1 MDRFE
6 ASLNVSR
13 IFTPTAPVDEK
24 SLFAGRRDQLKKV
37 IDAVNQKG
45 QHAVVYGERGVGKTS
60 LANVLASFLPAQ
72 GARAIITPRINCD
85 SSDTFCS
92 VFGKAIQEVLLI
104 SSQQGLSIEDDALPG
119 FLPSSGVLSGDM
131 SPDSVRR
138 TLSLISKKFVPV
150 IVLDEFDRLNE
161 STKQA
166 VADTIKSLSDHSV
179 DATIVVVGVADT
191 VVDLIREHASVERAL
206 VQVPMPR
213 MSASEVGEIIRTGC
227 GRLDLT
233 VGAKSLSAI
242 EVLAQGLPH
251 YAHLI
256 GLYAA
261 RNAVE
266 AGSKELSFEAVRTA
280 IDEAVSNS
288 QHSIQNLF
296 HIATMSPRKDNLFAD
311 VLFACALAK
320 VDEMGYFA
328 AQDVREPI
336 RGITGRDY
344 DIPSFSQHL
353 NEFTEEKRG
362 PILKKIGTPRR
373 FRFRFLNPL
382 MQPFVVMQGVKRGRL
397 KLS

>member
-1 MDRFE
+1 MDVFE
-6 ASLNVSR
+6 QSLNVSR

-24 SLFAGRRDQLKKV
+24 SFFAGRRMQLKKV

-45 QHAVVYGERGVGKTS
+45 QHAVIYGERGVGKTS

-72 GARAIITPRINCD
+72 GTRAIITPRINCD
-85 SSDTFCS
+85 SSDSFCT
-92 VFGKAIQEVLLI
+92 VFGKAIQEILLI

-119 FLPSSGVLSGDM
+119 FLPSGGVLSGDM

-138 TLSLISKKFVPV
+138 ILSLISRKFVPV
-150 IVLDEFDRLNE
+150 IVLDEFDRLDE
-161 STKQA
+161 GVKQA
-166 VADTIKSLSDHSV
+166 VSDTIKSLSDHGV

-213 MSASEVGEIIRTGC
+213 MSKDEIGEIIKTGC
-227 GRLDLT
+227 GRLGLT
-233 VGAKSLSAI
+233 VGKKSLSAV
-242 EVLAQGLPH
+242 EVLSQGLPH

-261 RNAVE
+261 RNVVE
-266 AGSKELSFEAVRTA
+266 AGKTDFSFEAVRTA

-311 VLFACALAK
+311 VLFACAMAQ

-328 AQDVREPI
+328 AQDVRDPI
-336 RGITGRDY
+336 RQITGKEY
-344 DIPSFSQHL
+344 GIPSFSQHL
-353 NEFTEEKRG
+353 NEFTEDKRG
-362 PILKKIGTPRR
+362 PVLKKIGSPRR

-397 KLS
+397 SLV